1 MFNKA
6 AKIMVVLFVA
16 LCLAAPA
23 FAGSPHEKEYQVA
36 SSMEVPGMFK
46 ETRRESVIECK
57 SGKEFVI
64 WGEEMKDGFL
74 YHIGEHEF
82 TCSERKDA
90 PTLINAACRG
100 EVPSCD
106 TE

>member
-1 MFNKA
+1 MFTKSG
-6 AKIMVVLFVA
+6 KFVVVLSTA

-23 FAGSPHEKEYQVA
+23 FAGSPQEKEYQVA
-36 SSMEVPGMFK
+36 STMDVPGMFQ
-46 ETRRESVIECK
+46 ETRKESVIQCN

-74 YHIGEHEF
+74 YHIGDHEF